1 MTQLVSK
8 IQLRKYETGEF
19 SNISLRS
26 LDETLDLVFSFPWKE
41 QRTNVSVELTCP
53 SITIENSENSYL
65 KIGPYFSN
73 KFILYFLINGK
84 VYEKIIPTLEDCK
97 NIVQSLFNEETIEL
111 KDGFQVKKSLF
122 NFKKHFVTNTFEY
135 TLKNDS
141 SIEYVFN
148 TSFGYLLLLILGLGI
163 LDSVFSIAFIVS
175 MLTSWSVLN
184 CVNFYLYF
192 NYKNNSEKLYL
203 QVSQGQDKFVFGE
216 NDDLTEYDK
225 KDIIEIIKY
234 KFEGSRNIWS
244 HNVIYNLKLI
254 GNKTLIFNS
263 LILKEDDFNRKFANI
278 KTTEIHKFIAKY

>member
-8 IQLRKYETGEF
+8 IQLRRYETGEF

-26 LDETLDLVFSFPWKE
+26 LDETLDLIFNFPWKE

-53 SITIENSENSYL
+53 SITIEYSENSYL

-84 VYEKIIPTLEDCK
+84 VYEKIIPVLEDCK

-148 TSFGYLLLLILGLGI
+148 TSFGYGLLFLLGIGI
-163 LDSVFSIAFIVS
+163 LDSAFSITFFLSIVVFW
-175 MLTSWSVLN
+175 LALN
-184 CVNFYLYF
+184 CVNFYLFF
-192 NYKNNSEKLYL
+192 NYKNKSEKLYL
-203 QVSQGQDKFVFGE
+203 QVSQGQDKFIFGE
-216 NDDLTEYDK
+216 NDDLYEYDK
-225 KDIIEIIKY
+225 KEIIEIIIY

-244 HNVIYNLKLI
+244 HNVIYNLILK

-263 LILKEDDFNRKFANI
+263 LILSEADFNRKFTDT
-278 KTTEIHKFIAKY
+278 KMTQIHKFIAKY